1 MKTKVSKKNQKY
13 EEYWKYTASHTNFEN
28 SKFLDSLKLIIEKI
42 DDNDAYHDT
51 DKKKP
56 SSYDKL
62 VGELI
67 DLNKF
72 SGDDAPTSARKLIN
86 TWLKCGFLKTGLKDY
101 HPKAKHFLSAESKFE
116 RDTIRAEIFFEFN
129 QLGASVSK
137 PDFCRVNRVKFFVRT
152 LEINKRLNK
161 EDLAAIMIT
170 NPENYPAGYIGSG
183 QLEAQKKLV
192 KKIGFAKRKYNQ
204 ISHFKQALSCLD
216 QYIVTDDQ
224 YLHFKDDEDEVQV
237 LRSNKGKPVR
247 SQIEQALFRDKL
259 ILESIKII
267 GSGET
272 SSRAKCM
279 LTKLPMTKNKMVASH
294 IWAYRSCNV
303 ENEYDPNNG
312 LLLGENIDYYFDSGE
327 ISFTNQG
334 KVLYKEGLDEEWK
347 KRLNGL
353 SLDLGFLTP
362 ERIKFFEIHRKIN
375 GF

>member
-1 MKTKVSKKNQKY
+1 MNTKVSKKNQKY
-13 EEYWKYTASHTNFEN
+13 EAYWNFTASHTDYEN
-28 SKFLDSLKLIIEKI
+28 SDFLDSLKLIIKKI
-42 DDNDAYHDT
+42 DDKDAYHDK
-51 DKKKP
+51 DEKKP

-62 VGELI
+62 VKELI
-67 DLNKF
+67 KLNKF
-72 SGDDAPTSARKLIN
+72 SGRDAGTSARKVIN
-86 TWLKCGFLKTGLKDY
+86 TWLKCGFLKTGLKNY
-101 HPKAKHFLSAESKFE
+101 HPKAKRFLFVKSKFE
-116 RDTIRAEIFFEFN
+116 RDTIRAEIFLECN

-137 PDFCRVNRVKFFVRT
+137 PDSCKVNRVKFFVRT
-152 LEINKRLNK
+152 LEINRKLNK
-161 EDLAAIMIT
+161 EDLAGIMIT
-170 NPENYPAGYIGSG
+170 NPENFPAGYIDSG
-183 QLEAQKKLV
+183 QLETQKKLV
-192 KKIGFAKRKYNQ
+192 KKIGFEKRKYNQ
-204 ISHFKQALSCLD
+204 ISHFKQALSCLG

-294 IWAYRSCNV
+294 IWAYRSCDI
-303 ENEYDPNNG
+303 ESEYDPNNG
-312 LLLGENIDYYFDSGE
+312 LLIGENIDYYFDSGV
-327 ISFTNQG
+327 ISFTNKG
-334 KVLYKEGLDEEWK
+334 KVLYKEDLDEDWK
-347 KRLNGL
+347 KRLNSL

-362 ERIKFFEIHRKIN
+362 KRIKFIEIHRKIN